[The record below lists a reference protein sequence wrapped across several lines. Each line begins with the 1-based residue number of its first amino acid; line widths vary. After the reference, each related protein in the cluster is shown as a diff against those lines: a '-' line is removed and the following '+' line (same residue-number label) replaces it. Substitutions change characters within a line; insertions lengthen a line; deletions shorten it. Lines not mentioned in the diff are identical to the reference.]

1 MCHATKWSKM
11 SHVYVYDGE
20 GHVRQTNKI
29 HCTFP
34 RHALAEKCVT
44 QWNCVSPSAL
54 FLAVICK
61 FKSYFRYKYG
71 SLLKYNTKEYPF
83 RMKCIYTFL
92 WAIDASDRSLFF
104 ILFALRL
111 KKQQSVMLSVTG
123 NPNPSVARLYICTRT
138 WIKMTVRS
146 VKFYHKS
153 HWIFFLKRTF
163 PQALV
168 FKDWWLF
175 FCIHMWYGMIR

>member
-1 MCHATKWSKM
+1 MDFHIRGKFLTCSWGPVISPCSDTVFWSVHYKVTGLHLGTVLIVRSDMTGFFFITIKSRHGVYMCHATKWSKM

-34 RHALAEKCVT
+34 RHALPEKCVT

-83 RMKCIYTFL
+83 RMKCIYTF
-92 WAIDASDRSLFF
+92 ISE
-104 ILFALRL
+104 
-111 KKQQSVMLSVTG
+111 
-123 NPNPSVARLYICTRT
+123 P
-138 WIKMTVRS
+138 
-146 VKFYHKS
+146 
-153 HWIFFLKRTF
+153 
-163 PQALV
+163 
-168 FKDWWLF
+168 
-175 FCIHMWYGMIR
+175 